1 MRRATRPLTFCA
13 TVAAV
18 GGLASIAV
26 AQSPASQTATDVEE
40 IVVTATRFDSALSD
54 APIAATV
61 LTARQIEDARITSL
75 RQIDDVV
82 PNLSFNTLGQ
92 VGATYVTIRGIESN
106 PFIVNRA
113 AVYVDGIP
121 YRRLRNQTLGEIAQ
135 IEVLRGPQGTLY
147 GANTESGLIVIRTR
161 QPSDA
166 FEAEAELDAYSSDTG
181 DGAAGRLY
189 LGGPLQPGI
198 LSASLTTSH
207 EEADAYVRNIASS
220 IGAEG
225 AIRETYLQGKLRWT
239 PSDRTAVD
247 VVAARS
253 QLRAPGVYEQEF
265 LSMNR
270 AAYNAAYAAFNG
282 GRLAEPYRLIND
294 APKRTEEDESLI
306 GVSLSHALDAAT
318 LEVNASWRDLR
329 ADSAGTDIDL
339 TALPAVAGATD
350 DSETSWNLEARLVSP
365 RGARIAWVL
374 GVNHY
379 REEERQVLATLVGP
393 GGLDDYR
400 PAPPQTAEGRDLA
413 LFGQITAPVGPN
425 LRLTG
430 GLRWERAERS
440 KLQAAGV
447 LDLGPSGQFSFPA
460 EDLDDSYEVVLPRIA
475 LDWRPTDDLLVYASA
490 ARGWVP
496 GGFNL
501 AATSASQIGARNYS
515 RYGAETLWSYEVG
528 AKWTLA
534 DRRLLLS
541 GAAFHIEADSW
552 QEYNVLVNAQGQAI
566 STNLITSEAAISSR
580 GAEIELVGRP
590 TDRLD
595 LAASLGWVDSTY
607 DRYVFSA
614 SQTFTGN
621 KVKLV
626 PEYDLALS
634 ATWRPWRGL
643 VLRGEASATGD
654 TPLNAENAVFQD
666 AVVLLNGHVGWE
678 TDDWTARL
686 YVENLTDELVFTSSA
701 YTNFAFG
708 FDGGY
713 YAGVGQ
719 PRVVGL
725 QLTRRW

>member
-1 MRRATRPLTFCA
+1 MRRAAFSTTVCLTA
-13 TVAAV
+13 LAAS
-18 GGLASIAV
+18 GLV
-26 AQSPASQTATDVEE
+26 SPANAQDRPASAATEVEE
-40 IVVTATRFDSALSD
+40 IVVTATRFDSALTD

-61 LTARQIEDARITSL
+61 LTPRFVEDARITTL
-75 RQIDDVV
+75 RQIDDFV

-121 YRRLRNQTLGEIAQ
+121 YRRVRDQALGEVEQ

-147 GANTESGLIVIRTR
+147 GANTESGLIVVRTR
-161 QPSDA
+161 QPTDA
-166 FEAEAELDAYSSDTG
+166 FAAEVDLDAYRFDAG
-181 DGAAGRLY
+181 DGAAARVW
-189 LGGPLQPGI
+189 LGGPIQPGV
-198 LSASLTTSH
+198 LSASLTASY
-207 EEADAYVRNIASS
+207 EDADAYVRNIASS

-225 AIRETYLQGKLRWT
+225 AIREAYLQGKLRWT
-239 PSDRTAVD
+239 PSDRTVID

-265 LSMNR
+265 LPMNR
-270 AAYNAAYAAFNG
+270 AVYDAAYGAFNG
-282 GRLAEPYRLIND
+282 GRRAEPDRLIND

-306 GVSLSHALDAAT
+306 GASLNHAFDSMTLD
-318 LEVNASWRDLR
+318 LNASWRDLR

-350 DSETSWNLEARLVSP
+350 DAETAWNFEARLSSP

-393 GGLDDYR
+393 GGLDDYA

-413 LFGQITAPVGPN
+413 LFGQITAPVGPG

-440 KLQAAGV
+440 KLQEAGV

-460 EDLDDSYEVVLPRIA
+460 EDLEDAYEVLLPRIA
-475 LDWRPTDDLLVYASA
+475 LDWRPRENLLVYASA

-501 AATSASQIGARNYS
+501 AAASASLVGARDYS
-515 RYGAETLWSYEVG
+515 RYGAETLWSYEIG
-528 AKWTLA
+528 GKLTLA
-534 DRRLLLS
+534 DSRLLLS
-541 GAAFHIEADSW
+541 GAVFHIEADNW

-566 STNLITSEAAISSR
+566 STNLITSDAAITSH
-580 GAEIELVGRP
+580 GFEIELVGRP

-595 LAASLGWVDSTY
+595 LAASVGWVDSSY

-614 SQTFTGN
+614 TQDFTGN
-621 KVKLV
+621 KVKLA
-626 PEYDLALS
+626 PEYDLSLS
-634 ATWRPWRGL
+634 ATWRPWGGL
-643 VLRGEASATGD
+643 FVRGEASAAGD
-654 TPLNAENAVFQD
+654 TPLNPENAVFQD
-666 AVVLLNGHVGWE
+666 AVVLLNAQLGWE
-678 TDDWTARL
+678 TDAWTARL
-686 YVENLTDELVFTSSA
+686 YVENLTDELVYTTSA

>member
-1 MRRATRPLTFCA
+1 MRRAAFSA
-13 TVAAV
+13 TVCLTALAAS
-18 GGLASIAV
+18 GLV
-26 AQSPASQTATDVEE
+26 SPANAQDRPASAATEVEE
-40 IVVTATRFDSALSD
+40 IVVTATRFDSALTD

-61 LTARQIEDARITSL
+61 LTPRFVEDARITTL
-75 RQIDDVV
+75 RQIDDFV

-121 YRRLRNQTLGEIAQ
+121 YRRVRDQALGEVEQ

-147 GANTESGLIVIRTR
+147 GANTESGLIVVRTR
-161 QPSDA
+161 QPTDA
-166 FEAEAELDAYSSDTG
+166 FAAEVDLDAYRFDAG
-181 DGAAGRLY
+181 DGAAARVW
-189 LGGPLQPGI
+189 LGGPIRPGV
-198 LSASLTTSH
+198 LSASLTGSY
-207 EEADAYVRNIASS
+207 EDADAYVRNIASS

-225 AIRETYLQGKLRWT
+225 AIREAYLQGKLRWT
-239 PSDRTAVD
+239 PSDRTVID
-247 VVAARS
+247 IVAARS

-265 LSMNR
+265 LPMNR
-270 AAYNAAYAAFNG
+270 AVYDAAYGAFNG
-282 GRLAEPYRLIND
+282 GRRAEPYRLIND

-306 GVSLSHALDAAT
+306 GASLNHAFDSMTLD
-318 LEVNASWRDLR
+318 LNASWRDLR

-350 DSETSWNLEARLVSP
+350 DAETAWNFEARLSSP

-393 GGLDDYR
+393 GGLDDYA

-413 LFGQITAPVGPN
+413 LFGQITAPVGPG

-440 KLQAAGV
+440 KLQEAGV

-460 EDLDDSYEVVLPRIA
+460 EDLEDAYEVLLPRIA
-475 LDWRPTDDLLVYASA
+475 LDWRPRENLLVYASA

-501 AATSASQIGARNYS
+501 AAASASLVGARDYS
-515 RYGAETLWSYEVG
+515 RYGAETLWSYEIG
-528 AKWTLA
+528 GKLTLA
-534 DRRLLLS
+534 DSRLLLS
-541 GAAFHIEADSW
+541 GAAFHIQADNW

-566 STNLITSEAAISSR
+566 STNLITSDAAITSR
-580 GAEIELVGRP
+580 GFEIELVGRP

-595 LAASLGWVDSTY
+595 LAASVGWVDSSY

-614 SQTFTGN
+614 TQDFTGN
-621 KVKLV
+621 KVKLA
-626 PEYDLALS
+626 PEYDLSLS
-634 ATWRPWRGL
+634 ATWRPWGGL
-643 VLRGEASATGD
+643 FMRGEASAAGD
-654 TPLNAENAVFQD
+654 TPLNPENAVFQD
-666 AVVLLNGHVGWE
+666 AVVLLNAQLGWE
-678 TDDWTARL
+678 TDAWTARL
-686 YVENLTDELVFTSSA
+686 YVENLTDELVYTTSA